1 MEDVTDLVA
10 AKIAIAEQVSAR
22 TSETIDLLFQLLL
35 DVIKIRQPEMVPVL
49 QRESTVP
56 VSNRKLLT
64 KSLQAQGIWFQLLN
78 VAEENS
84 AMRRRR
90 AFESEL
96 GGQVITNTF
105 AYALRRMKDAG
116 ISEQVVQSFLNSA
129 DIRPI
134 ITAHPTEAKRVTVL
148 EIHRRI
154 YLLLMELE
162 SPRWTPRERDHLI
175 GDLRNEIDLLWL
187 TGELRLEKPSVGQ
200 EVAWGLHF
208 FRESLFDRLPE
219 LIEKLEYA
227 LKINY
232 PEHEFKIPAFFQ
244 FGSWVGGDRDGNPF
258 VTNAVTRETLFIH
271 RRACLKRYK
280 QQLDRLSARISIAS
294 HSLTVTEQF
303 SNRLKGMLAET
314 GEGDTI
320 AERNPGEV
328 FRQYTVCMGKKLQ
341 LTIDAAGRDETPAI
355 TQTAYF
361 TADEFLSDLRFLEK
375 SLREIDCDPIAK
387 SLIQPL
393 SREVEAFRFKAVSLD
408 LRQNTTVTTESLQAI
423 WSRLTG
429 KNLSDC
435 PDKSSDEWKNWLLS
449 ELEHPFS
456 EALPLS
462 DLPETAQETF
472 DLMRLIAETRS
483 KMDTKAFGKF
493 ILSMTQSEADIL
505 GVYLLAKYAGL
516 FDTENEIRC
525 TIPVVPLF
533 ETIEDL
539 RDAPNIMENILSLRI
554 VRQSLERLG
563 RVQEVMI
570 GYSDSNKD
578 GGYLTSNWELHLA
591 QTRLTETGRRA
602 GIPISFFHGR
612 GGSISRGGAP
622 TGQAITAQPSGSIH
636 GQMRITEQGE
646 VVSSKYANRGT
657 ALYHMELLAASVMGH
672 SLLTA
677 TSDRADT
684 RRENNEVFQELSEKS
699 FLKYRTLVEHPSLL
713 EYYEAA
719 SPVEELSLLNIGSR
733 PARRFGAKSLADL
746 RAIPWVFAWT
756 QNRHLIPSWY
766 GLGTALSEFRSS
778 HGEQAEHLLQGLFDH
793 SRLFNLVIEEAEKTL
808 AQVDLHIA
816 KEFSELVANLEL
828 RQQIFSMIEDEYHLT
843 VEEVLKTSNS
853 SLLAERFPRFRRKLK
868 RRLPMINQ
876 IGREQVMLIKQFRDL
891 PEDDPSRSEAL
902 ISLLLSINCISTGL
916 GWTG

>member
-1 MEDVTDLVA
+1 
-10 AKIAIAEQVSAR
+10 
-22 TSETIDLLFQLLL
+22 
-35 DVIKIRQPEMVPVL
+35 
-49 QRESTVP
+49 
-56 VSNRKLLT
+56 
-64 KSLQAQGIWFQLLN
+64 
-78 VAEENS
+78 
-84 AMRRRR
+84 
-90 AFESEL
+90 
-96 GGQVITNTF
+96 
-105 AYALRRMKDAG
+105 
-116 ISEQVVQSFLNSA
+116 
-129 DIRPI
+129 
-134 ITAHPTEAKRVTVL
+134 
-148 EIHRRI
+148 
-154 YLLLMELE
+154 MELE

-187 TGELRLEKPSVGQ
+187 TGELRLEKPSVRQ

-227 LKINY
+227 LKSYY
-232 PEHEFKIPAFFQ
+232 PDREFDIPAFFQ
-244 FGSWVGGDRDGNPF
+244 FGSWIGGDRDGNPF

-280 QQLDRLSARISIAS
+280 QQLDRLAARISIAS
-294 HSLTVTEQF
+294 HSLTVTERF

-314 GEGDTI
+314 GNGDII

-328 FRQYTVCMGKKLQ
+328 FRQYAVCMGKKLQ
-341 LTIDAAGRDETPAI
+341 LTLDAASREETPAI

-375 SLREIDCDPIAK
+375 SLQEIDCGLIAK

-393 SREVEAFRFKAVSLD
+393 SRAVEAFRFKTVSLD

-429 KNLSDC
+429 KELNDC

-462 DLPETAQETF
+462 NLPETAQETF

-516 FDTENEIRC
+516 FDTDNEIRC

-539 RDAPNIMENILSLRI
+539 RNAPAIMENILSLRI
-554 VRQSLERLG
+554 VRQSLECLG

-591 QTRLTETGRRA
+591 QTRLSETGRKA

-622 TGQAITAQPSGSIH
+622 TGQAIDAQPSGSIH

-677 TSDRADT
+677 ASDRAVT
-684 RRENNEVFQELSEKS
+684 RSENNEVFQDLSEKS
-699 FLKYRTLVEHPSLL
+699 FAKYRTLVEHPGLL

-766 GLGTALSEFRSS
+766 GLGTALSKFRSS
-778 HGEQAEHLLQGLFDH
+778 HGERAEHLLQGLFDH

-828 RQQIFSMIEDEYHLT
+828 RQQIFSMIENEYHLT
-843 VEEVLKTSNS
+843 VEEVLKVSSS

-876 IGREQVMLIKQFRDL
+876 IGREQVMLIKHFREL
-891 PEDDPSRSEAL
+891 PEDDASRGETL
-902 ISLLLSINCISTGL
+902 VSLLLSINCISTGL